1 MRIAVVA
8 NEEMKAAWMS
18 PGLQDGTTV
27 EWLSEPLP
35 VQDADAYIDLD
46 YEAAARQPA
55 DWAFAGDLPVIIND
69 VLKNDSSLPAN
80 FARFNG
86 WPSFISRTLAE
97 VAGNEAIRE
106 KAAAVFGAFNRTAEW
121 VPDLPGFIS
130 ARVVC
135 MIINEAWFS
144 LEEEVSTPGEIDT
157 AMKLG
162 TNYPMGPFEW
172 GRVIGLA
179 RVYGLLDKLSQE
191 NTRYTPAN
199 LLKKEASDL

>member
-1 MRIAVVA
+1 M
-8 NEEMKAAWMS
+8 
-18 PGLQDGTTV
+18 
-27 EWLSEPLP
+27 
-35 VQDADAYIDLD
+35 
-46 YEAAARQPA
+46 
-55 DWAFAGDLPVIIND
+55 
-69 VLKNDSSLPAN
+69 
-80 FARFNG
+80 
-86 WPSFISRTLAE
+86 
-97 VAGNEAIRE
+97 AGNEAIRE
-106 KAAAVFGAFNRTAEW
+106 KASVVFGIFNRTAEW

-144 LEEEVSTPGEIDT
+144 LAEEVSTPGEIDT

-172 GRVIGLA
+172 GRVIGLE
-179 RVYGLLDKLSQE
+179 RVYGLLDKLSKE